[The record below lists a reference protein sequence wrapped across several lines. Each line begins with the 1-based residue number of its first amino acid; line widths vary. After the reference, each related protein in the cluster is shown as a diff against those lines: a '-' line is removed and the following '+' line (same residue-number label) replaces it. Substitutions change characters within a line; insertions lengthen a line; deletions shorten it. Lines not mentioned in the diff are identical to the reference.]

1 MLRRAFSTLAQAAL
15 LPVRGA
21 ELLYRAGRAH
31 QHFFQPVLNGALGDQ
46 LAARHDPRAIAFS
59 FRRGG
64 LDVPVAELH
73 LSEPKQKTIV
83 FLHGLMGDEL
93 IWQTGFPDSPAGPL
107 RYGPRLAAEA
117 GCRPLYLRYNS
128 GLHISENGRALS
140 RLLTELVETYPDAI
154 GELILVGHSMG
165 GLLIR
170 SAGYYAMKG
179 EVVLGE
185 GVLGEEVTGEEVKG
199 EGVRTDEKTASKNYP
214 PTTSSPPHPKPPH
227 HSPHH
232 LISPHHPQTAPW
244 LAHLRS
250 VFLLGVPHEG
260 SYLEQNGLLVERL
273 LRRINL
279 FPTRFLSDAIARR
292 SNGIKDLGQALLV
305 DEDWQQPDDPALPR
319 PRTTVPL
326 LPGVRYH
333 VLVGDWLR
341 AGRLQALRDYFGD
354 GLVSAASGRGQLFS
368 DETELPPG
376 TSVRTARFGQQH
388 HGGLLYNAGVYQYL
402 RQWV

>member
-1 MLRRAFSTLAQAAL
+1 MLRRALSTLAATAL
-15 LPVRGA
+15 LPVRSA
-21 ELLYRAGRAH
+21 TLLYRAGQAH

-46 LAARHDPRAIAFS
+46 LAVRHDPRAIALS

-64 LDVPVAELH
+64 HDVAVAELG
-73 LSEPKQKTIV
+73 LSERRQKTVV

-93 IWQTGFPDSPAGPL
+93 IWQTGFQDAPGGPL

-117 GCRPLYLRYNS
+117 GCRPLYVRYNS

-154 GELILVGHSMG
+154 GELVLVGHSMG

-170 SAGYYAMKG
+170 SAGYYGSEPIPGKSKA
-179 EVVLGE
+179 
-185 GVLGEEVTGEEVKG
+185 
-199 EGVRTDEKTASKNYP
+199 KTRHLP
-214 PTTSSPPHPKPPH
+214 PAK
-227 HSPHH
+227 
-232 LISPHHPQTAPW
+232 APW
-244 LAHLRS
+244 LAHLRT

-279 FPTRFLSDAIARR
+279 FPTRFLSEAIARR

-305 DEDWQQPDDPALPR
+305 DADWQQPDDPALPR
-319 PRTTVPL
+319 PRTLVPL

-354 GLVSAASGRGQLFS
+354 GLVGAASGRGQVFG

-376 TSVRTARFGQQH
+376 TAVRTARFGQQH
-388 HGGLLYNAGVYQYL
+388 HGGLLYNAEVYQYL

>member
-1 MLRRAFSTLAQAAL
+1 MLRRTLTTLARTAL

-21 ELLYRAGRAH
+21 TLLYQAGQAH

-46 LAARHDPRAIAFS
+46 LAARHDPRAIALS

-64 LDVPVAELH
+64 QDVPVADLH
-73 LSEPKQKTIV
+73 LSEARQKTIV

-93 IWQTGFPDSPAGPL
+93 IWQTGFSDAPAGPL
-107 RYGPRLAAEA
+107 RYGPRLATEA
-117 GCRPLYLRYNS
+117 GCRCLYVRYNS
-128 GLHISENGRALS
+128 GLHISENGRGLS
-140 RLLTELVETYPDAI
+140 LLLSELVAAYPAAI
-154 GELILVGHSMG
+154 GELVLVGHSMG
-165 GLLIR
+165 GLIIR
-170 SAGYYAMKG
+170 SAGYYASTLK
-179 EVVLGE
+179 
-185 GVLGEEVTGEEVKG
+185 VKNDKV
-199 EGVRTDEKTASKNYP
+199 EAARKQAQSEHDPLASSEFL
-214 PTTSSPPHPKPPH
+214 TE
-227 HSPHH
+227 
-232 LISPHHPQTAPW
+232 QAPW
-244 LAHLRS
+244 LAHLRA
-250 VFLLGVPHEG
+250 VFLLGVPNEG

-279 FPTRFLSDAIARR
+279 FPTRFLSNAIARR

-319 PRTTVPL
+319 PRTVVPL

-341 AGRLQALRDYFGD
+341 ASRPQALRDYFGD
-354 GLVSAASGRGQLFS
+354 GLVSAASGRGQVFD
-368 DETELPPG
+368 DETALPPG

-388 HGGLLYNAGVYQYL
+388 HVGLLYHAEVYQYL